1 MIVEICANSFESA
14 IAAQNGGANRIE
26 LCTQLAVGGL
36 TPTHQLIKKVMPEL
50 SIPVHVLVRPRKGNF
65 CYSKEELNIMKNDIE
80 FCKSIGCSGVVS
92 GILKSDLTIDL
103 IATKQLIEVANGI
116 DFTFHRAFDCVKD
129 PLKSLKHLID
139 LKVKRVLSSELK
151 PNAIIGT
158 SSLRREFQIKKIR
171 NDINCKLIRGNVD
184 TRIKKLND
192 GLYDAII
199 LSYAGI
205 KSLSIEDKIAEIFS
219 TQEII
224 PSAGQGIISL
234 QCRNDDKN
242 IISILDSANDQKTY
256 LRAHA
261 ERNVLKV
268 LEGDCETA
276 VGVHSVIEGDEIILE
291 AELFSLDGKQRFYEK
306 KSSKIEN
313 SKSLGEEVG
322 KILKVKSNNSY
333 KK

>member
-1 MIVEICANSFESA
+1 MNKKIVIGSRGSKLALIYAQTAKNKIIQNTDLNDEDIIIKEITTKGDQVQDKRLSE
-14 IAAQNGGANRIE
+14 
-26 LCTQLAVGGL
+26 VGGKGL
-36 TPTHQLIKKVMPEL
+36 FSTNIENELQDKKIDIAVHALKDLPTAETDGLRTNTFLERNDPREILITKDKKKLKDLHPE
-50 SIPVHVLVRPRKGNF
+50 
-65 CYSKEELNIMKNDIE
+65 
-80 FCKSIGCSGVVS
+80 
-92 GILKSDLTIDL
+92 
-103 IATKQLIEVANGI
+103 
-116 DFTFHRAFDCVKD
+116 
-129 PLKSLKHLID
+129 
-139 LKVKRVLSSELK
+139 
-151 PNAIIGT
+151 AIIGT
-158 SSLRREFQIKKIR
+158 SSYRREFQIKQIR
-171 NDINCKLIRGNVD
+171 SDLNCKLIRGNVD

-199 LSYAGI
+199 LSYVGI
-205 KSLSIEDKIAEIFS
+205 KSLLIEDKITEIFS

-234 QCRNDDKN
+234 QCRNDDED
-242 IISILDSANDQKTY
+242 IISVLDFINDQKTY

-276 VGVHSVIEGDEIILE
+276 VGAHSVIEGDEIILE

-313 SKSLGEEVG
+313 AKSLGEEVG